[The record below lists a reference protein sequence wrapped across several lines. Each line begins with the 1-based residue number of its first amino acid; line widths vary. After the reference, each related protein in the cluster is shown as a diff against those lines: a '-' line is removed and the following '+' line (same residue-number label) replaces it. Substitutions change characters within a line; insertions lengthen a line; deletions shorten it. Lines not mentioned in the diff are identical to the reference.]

1 MADRAGRPGRGWSP
15 EERRLLAKLST
26 PEKIQRFLDEEVG
39 YNHEPDGETCWSPRA
54 VLRDRIAHCG
64 EGSIFAAAALRFH
77 GRTPLVIQLRAVRDT
92 DHVLAL
98 FTAPDG
104 RGGRAWGAVAKSNY
118 AGLRYRS
125 AVYRTVRELVMSYFE
140 DYYSPSGERTLRSFT
155 RPVNLSRFDAEGWET
170 ADGNI
175 CGVSDWIATRRFH
188 SLLTPAQAR
197 GLSRVDKRLY
207 HSGLV
212 GSSELEPEGP
222 YRKNLRPGRSGPRG
236 AGRKGPSRL
245 ERR

>member
-1 MADRAGRPGRGWSP
+1 MVKTTRDGAGRQRRGWTA
-15 EERRLLAKLST
+15 EERRILATLST
-26 PEKIQRFLDEEVG
+26 PERIQRFLDEELG
-39 YNHEPDGETCWSPRA
+39 YNHEKDGETCRSPRA

-98 FTAPDG
+98 FAAPNG

-125 AVYRTVRELVMSYFE
+125 AVYRTVRDLVLSYFE
-140 DYYSPSGERTLRSFT
+140 DYYSPSGERTLRTFT
-155 RPVNLSRFDAEGWET
+155 RPVDLSRFDARGWET
-170 ADGNI
+170 TEGNI
-175 CGVSDWIATRRFH
+175 CDVADWIATRRFH
-188 SLLTPAQAR
+188 PLLTPTLAR
-197 GLSRVDKRLY
+197 NLSRVDARLY

-212 GSSELEPEGP
+212 GSSNLEPQGP
-222 YRKNLRPGRSGPRG
+222 YRKKR
-236 AGRKGPSRL
+236 
-245 ERR
+245 

>member
-1 MADRAGRPGRGWSP
+1 MSKPDIDRKGGPGRGWSA

-26 PEKIQRFLDEEVG
+26 PEKVQRFLDEEVG
-39 YNHEPDGETCWSPRA
+39 YNHERDGETCRSPRA

-77 GRTPLVIQLRAVRDT
+77 RRMPLVIQLRAVRDT

-98 FTAPDG
+98 FRAPDG

-125 AVYRTVRELVMSYFE
+125 AVYRTVRDLVLSYFE
-140 DYYSPSGERTLRSFT
+140 DYYSPSGERTLRTFT
-155 RPVNLSRFDAEGWET
+155 RPVDLSRFDARGWET
-170 ADGNI
+170 AEGNI
-175 CGVSDWIATRRFH
+175 CDVADWIATRRFH
-188 SLLTPAQAR
+188 PLLTPTLAR
-197 GLSRVDKRLY
+197 NLSRVDARLY

-212 GSSELEPEGP
+212 GSSKLVPEGP
-222 YRKNLRPGRSGPRG
+222 YRN
-236 AGRKGPSRL
+236 
-245 ERR
+245 RR

>member
-1 MADRAGRPGRGWSP
+1 MAKPDFDRKSDPGRGWSA
-15 EERRLLAKLST
+15 EERRILTKLST
-26 PEKIQRFLDEEVG
+26 PDRVQRFLDEEVG
-39 YNHEPDGETCWSPRA
+39 YNHEEDGETCRSPRA

-98 FTAPDG
+98 YTAPDG

-125 AVYRTVRELVMSYFE
+125 VVYRTVRGLVLSYFE
-140 DYYSPSGERTLRSFT
+140 DYYSPSGERTLRTFT
-155 RPVNLSRFDAEGWET
+155 RPVDLSRFDARGWET
-170 ADGNI
+170 AEGNI
-175 CGVSDWIATRRFH
+175 CDVADWIATRRFH
-188 SLLTPAQAR
+188 ALLTSRLAR
-197 GLSRVDKRLY
+197 NLSRVDARLY

-212 GSSELEPEGP
+212 GSSNLEPQGP
-222 YRKNLRPGRSGPRG
+222 YRK
-236 AGRKGPSRL
+236 
-245 ERR
+245 RR

>member
-1 MADRAGRPGRGWSP
+1 MGTPKSSRDGGLRRGWTAG
-15 EERRLLAKLST
+15 ERRILAKLST
-26 PEKIQRFLDEEVG
+26 PERIQRFLDEDLA
-39 YNHEPDGETCWSPRA
+39 YNHERDGETCRSPRA

-77 GRTPLVIQLRAVRDT
+77 GRRPLVIQLRAVRDT

-104 RGGRAWGAVAKSNY
+104 RGGRSWGAVAKSNY

-125 AVYRTVRELVMSYFE
+125 AIYQSVRELVLSYFE
-140 DYYSPSGERTLRSFT
+140 DYYSPSGERTLRTFT
-155 RPVNLSRFDAEGWET
+155 RPVDLSRFDARGWET

-175 CGVSDWIATRRFH
+175 CDVADWVATRRFWP
-188 SLLTPAQAR
+188 LLRPGQERVLT
-197 GLSRVDKRLY
+197 RVDARLY

-222 YRKNLRPGRSGPRG
+222 YLK
-236 AGRKGPSRL
+236 
-245 ERR
+245 RR

>member
-1 MADRAGRPGRGWSP
+1 MSRGRLFTTRERAVLARLSSP
-15 EERRLLAKLST
+15 ERV
-26 PEKIQRFLDEEVG
+26 QQFLDDEIG
-39 YNHEPDGETCWSPRA
+39 YNHERNGETCLSPRA

-77 GRTPLVIQLRAVRDT
+77 GRAPLVIQLRAVRDT

-98 FTAPDG
+98 FRAPNG

-125 AVYRTVRELVMSYFE
+125 AVYRSVRELVMSYFE
-140 DYYSPSGERTLRSFT
+140 DYYSPSGERSLRSFT
-155 RPVNLSRFDAEGWET
+155 RPLDLSRFDGRGWET
-170 ADGNI
+170 ADGDI
-175 CGVSDWIATRRFH
+175 CDVSDWIATRRFH
-188 SLLTPAQAR
+188 PLLTRAQVR

-207 HSGLV
+207 LSGLV

-222 YRKNLRPGRSGPRG
+222 YRGGRR
-236 AGRKGPSRL
+236 
-245 ERR
+245 

>member
-1 MADRAGRPGRGWSP
+1 MAKPTTRPGGGPRRGWSA
-15 EERRLLAKLST
+15 EERRLLARLSA

-39 YNHEPDGETCWSPRA
+39 YNHERGGETCRSPRA

-77 GRTPLVIQLRAVRDT
+77 GRRPLVIQLRAVRDT

-104 RGGRAWGAVAKSNY
+104 RGGRSWGAVAKSNY

-125 AVYRTVRELVMSYFE
+125 AVYRSVRELVLSYFE
-140 DYYSPSGERTLRSFT
+140 DYYSPSGERTLRTFT
-155 RPVNLSRFDAEGWET
+155 RPVDLSRFDARGWET
-170 ADGNI
+170 AEGDI
-175 CGVSDWIATRRFH
+175 CDVADWIATRRFH
-188 SLLTPAQAR
+188 PLLTRAQVR
-197 GLSRVDKRLY
+197 GLTRVDARLY

-222 YRKNLRPGRSGPRG
+222 YRKGL
-236 AGRKGPSRL
+236 
-245 ERR
+245 